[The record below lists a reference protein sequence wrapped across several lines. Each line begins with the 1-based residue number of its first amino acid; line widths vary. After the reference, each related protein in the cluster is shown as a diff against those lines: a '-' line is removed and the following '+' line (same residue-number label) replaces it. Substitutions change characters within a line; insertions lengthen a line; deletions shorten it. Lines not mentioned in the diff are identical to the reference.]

1 MANPSAPSN
10 RAFLLA
16 GLRTGGVRSVSQPL
30 QAPHTAAPTGSF
42 NIPRFA
48 SASHPSN
55 PFPEEDEDVDQ
66 LAEMAGQTLNFNYNA
81 RNAGIPM
88 TAGITDGVMGAYQ
101 QQLLL
106 QQLAA
111 QRAFN
116 GVYSLRG
123 EQSEMQSQMMQMELL
138 KYQALQQ
145 QAQQYQA
152 ELIAQSQRQQQQQ
165 RGNFRAPMTAGPDVT
180 SFDHRVN
187 TAGQLRA
194 RAQQAEYRS
203 SMAGMEDFGPVPMTA
218 AIGGKFA
225 SRDLNPHANAFVAGH
240 YNEINEDSNS
250 FMTNDFTAGPIPPT
264 PSRTTV
270 ISGGTS
276 LGSPPILSKS
286 DAAVSWRRQG
296 NNSVLRSSTSN
307 SNINT
312 TVNRY
317 VPSNDESSPTI
328 KARPQ
333 PLKFTAVDTSI
344 LPTVSVESVDE
355 DGSSGSTSASN
366 PTTPPSNP
374 ATLAGDIKKPY
385 ESQGL
390 GKQPGAMAN
399 SVIRHVSMPLRQ
411 PKGPPSGADEL
422 GPRNFATRLRRQ
434 AIGGLGALV
443 SARERRETV
452 VEVQAY

>member
-30 QAPHTAAPTGSF
+30 QVPHTAAPAGSF
-42 NIPRFA
+42 NVPRFA

-66 LAEMAGQTLNFNYNA
+66 LAEMAGQTLNFNPNV
-81 RNAGIPM
+81 RNAGVPM
-88 TAGITDGVMGAYQ
+88 TAGITDGLMSTYQ

-106 QQLAA
+106 RQLAA

-116 GVYSLRG
+116 GVYSLSE

-138 KYQALQQ
+138 RYQALQQ

-152 ELIAQSQRQQQQQ
+152 ELIAQSQRQQQ
-165 RGNFRAPMTAGPDVT
+165 RGSLRTPMTAGPNVT
-180 SFDHRVN
+180 SFDHRAN
-187 TAGQLRA
+187 AAAQLRA

-203 SMAGMEDFGPVPMTA
+203 PMGGIEDYGPVPMTA

-225 SRDLNPHANAFVAGH
+225 SRALNPHANAFVSGH
-240 YNEINEDSNS
+240 YNDVNEDSNS

-264 PSRTTV
+264 PGRTTV

-276 LGSPPILSKS
+276 LGTPPPISKS
-286 DAAVSWRRQG
+286 DAAVSWRRPA
-296 NNSVLRSSTSN
+296 NNSVLRS

-317 VPSNDESSPTI
+317 APSNDESSPTT

-333 PLKFTAVDTSI
+333 PLKFTAVDTAV
-344 LPTVSVESVDE
+344 LPTVSVENVDE
-355 DGSSGSTSASN
+355 EGSSGSTSASS
-366 PTTPPSNP
+366 PTTPPSNT
-374 ATLAGDIKKPY
+374 ATLTDVKKPY

-390 GKQPGAMAN
+390 GLGKQPGTMTN
-399 SVIRHVSMPLRQ
+399 GIIRHVSMPLRQ

-443 SARERRETV
+443 NARERREIA

>member
-1 MANPSAPSN
+1 M
-10 RAFLLA
+10 
-16 GLRTGGVRSVSQPL
+16 
-30 QAPHTAAPTGSF
+30 
-42 NIPRFA
+42 
-48 SASHPSN
+48 
-55 PFPEEDEDVDQ
+55 
-66 LAEMAGQTLNFNYNA
+66 TL
-81 RNAGIPM
+81 I
-88 TAGITDGVMGAYQ
+88 Q
-101 QQLLL
+101 C
-106 QQLAA
+106 
-111 QRAFN
+111 
-116 GVYSLRG
+116 
-123 EQSEMQSQMMQMELL
+123 
-138 KYQALQQ
+138 KALQQ

-165 RGNFRAPMTAGPDVT
+165 RANFRAPMTAGPNVT
-180 SFDHRVN
+180 SFDHRVS
-187 TAGQLRA
+187 AVGQLRA

-203 SMAGMEDFGPVPMTA
+203 AMGGMEELGPVPMTA

-225 SRDLNPHANAFVAGH
+225 SRGLNPHANAFVAGH

-286 DAAVSWRRQG
+286 DAAVSWRRPG
-296 NNSVLRSSTSN
+296 NTSVLRST

-317 VPSNDESSPTI
+317 VPSNDESSPTT

-333 PLKFTAVDTSI
+333 PLKFTTVDSSI
-344 LPTVSVESVDE
+344 LPAVSVENVDE

-366 PTTPPSNP
+366 PTTPPSNL
-374 ATLAGDIKKPY
+374 ATLAGDVKKPY

-443 SARERRETV
+443 SARDRREIA